1 MPDFGPRI
9 RPEQVDFT
17 VRCRLAQT
25 VYKREF
31 FALAVVFLP
40 CLLFT
45 LAVVAFYRS
54 HNEPMGSEWPLMA
67 PIVFTVIV
75 ILLAIHFW
83 SVRERRFVE
92 TAQPAAAEVK
102 QIETSYDYT
111 HTHRLILKYRPMQ
124 HNRKGAMLR
133 GDGISTLVVVAI
145 ESDLPGFTTALKP
158 GDSLSILYDPAEPDH
173 VCVVEEE
180 QKAA

>member
-17 VRCRLAQT
+17 VRCRLAQK

-31 FALAVVFLP
+31 FALAAVFLP
-40 CLLFT
+40 CLLLT
-45 LAVVAFYRS
+45 LALVAFNRW
-54 HNEPMGSEWPLMA
+54 HNEPAGSEWPLMS
-67 PIVFTVIV
+67 PVVFTVV
-75 ILLAIHFW
+75 AILIAIHIW

-111 HTHRLILKYRPMQ
+111 YTHRLILKYRPMQ
-124 HNRKGAMLR
+124 LNRRGAILH
-133 GDGISTLVVVAI
+133 GSGSSTLVVVAI

-158 GDSLSILYDPAEPDH
+158 GDALSILYDPAEPDH

-180 QKAA
+180 GKAA